1 MVVTLNTRA
10 AHAKS
15 NTPALVTAAASLGPE
30 ATFMPVEINGFS
42 RPDRCTRKVPTCKHD
57 GVWYIERAGE
67 RGRENLLRRGHCF
80 FSIEGGTY
88 VSIYTLPDRMLERSS
103 ARRASTANR

>member
-1 MVVTLNTRA
+1 MVTLNTRA

-15 NTPALVTAAASLGPE
+15 DTPALVTAAASLGPE
-30 ATFMPVEINGFS
+30 ATFMPAEINEFS
-42 RPDRCTRKVPTCKHD
+42 RPDWCTRKVRTCKHD

-67 RGRENLLRRGHCF
+67 RGRENLLRRGHSF
-80 FSIEGGTY
+80 FSTEEAYT

-103 ARRASTANR
+103 IIEL